1 MASITD
7 RKISLTTP
15 YGKVYNE
22 EKQIQP
28 NGIILEQEY
37 EIQSYGKIIYKHI
50 VITPYGIFFLK
61 AFACRRNLKG
71 R

>member
-15 YGKVYNE
+15 YGKVYNTRKE
-22 EKQIQP
+22 IQP
-28 NGIILEQEY
+28 NGIITKY
-37 EIQSYGKIIYKHI
+37 NDKIKSYGKIIRKC
-50 VITPYGIFFLK
+50 VAITPYGIFFLK
-61 AFACRRNLKG
+61 AFTCRRNLKG